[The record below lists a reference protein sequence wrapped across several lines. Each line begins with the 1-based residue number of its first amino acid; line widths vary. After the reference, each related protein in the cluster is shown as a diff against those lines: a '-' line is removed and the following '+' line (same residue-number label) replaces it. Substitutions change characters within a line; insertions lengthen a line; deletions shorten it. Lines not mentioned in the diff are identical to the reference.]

1 MSVVD
6 ELSEDGAVVKVFSE
20 TELEL
25 KVELLVIATG
35 REEGIVTCELAHC
48 VVLVLIILEVV
59 LEVVL
64 AMSKEVVLDEL
75 ERETVRIS
83 DCEEDSV
90 VDSTDEGDSVA
101 DGNADEEE

>member
-6 ELSEDGAVVKVFSE
+6 ELSEDGAVVKVLSE
-20 TELEL
+20 TKLEL

-35 REEGIVTCELAHC
+35 MEEGIVTCELAHC
-48 VVLVLIILEVV
+48 VVLVLIV

-64 AMSKEVVLDEL
+64 AMSKEAVLDEL
-75 ERETVRIS
+75 ERETVRLS

-90 VDSTDEGDSVA
+90 VDSADEGDSVM